1 MFCEKPSREIRERM
15 ATHFNSIWEISC
27 KAKHFGGCHR
37 REWVGAR
44 AKRIPDCW
52 SEVVKCVLEAE
63 ATVPEHG
70 GRSALRGDKFST
82 GQTRGIISEIV
93 PVKILVC
100 NLIKFSRFFRLLSGK
115 QYSSKVK
122 QFMML
127 IWPKRKCKL
136 IEMGHE
142 IDWKLIWFNLLF

>member
-1 MFCEKPSREIRERM
+1 M
-15 ATHFNSIWEISC
+15 
-27 KAKHFGGCHR
+27 
-37 REWVGAR
+37 GAR

-63 ATVPEHG
+63 AMAPEHG

-100 NLIKFSRFFRLLSGK
+100 ILIKFSRFWAAFWQTGFLESEAIYDVDLTEK
-115 QYSSKVK
+115 
-122 QFMML
+122 
-127 IWPKRKCKL
+127 
-136 IEMGHE
+136 EM
-142 IDWKLIWFNLLF
+142 